1 MRHRLLSSVFALVTL
16 ITLPA
21 HAAAE
26 TPAVVA
32 SIHPVESLVA
42 SVMAGVGSPD
52 RLLPPGASP
61 HSYALK
67 PSEARMLS
75 EADVVFWVGPDLE
88 TFLEHALESLTKDAR
103 IAALSTADSVVRLP
117 ARTGGT
123 WEHGHEDEHDHEE
136 EHGHGHEDD
145 HAHGAMDSH
154 MWLDPRN
161 AQAWTAAIAHHLT
174 VVDPANAEAYARNAA
189 ATQQRIIALEDRLAA
204 RLAGVKTVPYI
215 VFHDAYQYFEHR
227 FGLSPAGAVT
237 VSPEQAPGARR
248 VAELRDLV
256 QTTNAACVF
265 AEPQFEPRLVQVVVE
280 GTNAAT
286 GVLDPLGTKLP
297 PGPDLY
303 FTMMENLADS
313 LVACLTPAAR

>member
-1 MRHRLLSSVFALVTL
+1 MRHRLLSSVFALVALT
-16 ITLPA
+16 TLPG

-26 TPAVVA
+26 PPAVVA
-32 SIHPVESLVA
+32 SIHPVQSLVA

-75 EADVVFWVGPDLE
+75 QADVVFWVGPSLE
-88 TFLEHALESLTKDAR
+88 VFLEHALESLTKDAR
-103 IAALSTADSVVRLP
+103 IVTLAEADGVARLP

-123 WEHGHEDEHDHEE
+123 WEHSHAEEHDHKDGHD
-136 EHGHGHEDD
+136 HGGID
-145 HAHGAMDSH
+145 AH

-161 AQAWTAAIAHHLT
+161 ARVWTAAIAHHLST
-174 VVDPANAEAYARNAA
+174 ADPANAAVYARNAE
-189 ATQQRIIALEDRLAA
+189 ATQQRIGSLEQRLAA
-204 RLAGVKTVPYI
+204 RLADVKTVPYL

-256 QTTNAACVF
+256 RTVNAACVF
-265 AEPQFEPRLVQVVVE
+265 AEPQFEPRLVQVVVD
-280 GTNAAT
+280 GTGAAT
-286 GVLDPLGTKLP
+286 GVLDPLGTNLP

-303 FTMMENLADS
+303 FAMMEGLADS
-313 LVACLTPAAR
+313 LAACLKRP